1 LRSLR
6 LLVASTSLVAAL
18 AAPAAAQAS
27 SGYVVSLRNPAD
39 ATCQA
44 AILDVT
50 MAYDVVPSQIYTS
63 SLCGFSASLPKAK
76 AREMALDHRV
86 EFIQPDGA
94 VTVA

>member
-1 LRSLR
+1 MRPIR
-6 LLVASTSLVAAL
+6 LLVASASLVATL

-50 MAYDVVPSQIYTS
+50 MAYDVVPSRIYTS
-63 SLCGFSASLPKAK
+63 SVCGFSSSLSRAK
-76 AREMALDHRV
+76 AREMALDPRV
-86 EFIQPDGA
+86 EFVQPDGT
-94 VTVA
+94 VTFA